1 MIRQLF
7 CVSVLCRPF
16 VEYKGVI
23 PPDKILDK
31 QNELERE
38 ANRLI
43 SEGAKVDKQAE
54 YVELHIIQSVTF
66 KSSPFLQ
73 VLASVFP
80 YEEAAILCGGSLPS
94 YISKVSPAHFLD
106 ALSLLVPNVHS
117 ASIIGCIIHLNDLLV
132 NNIPLYFL
140 LKDCRNI
147 SYIS

>member
-23 PPDKILDK
+23 PADQIPVK

-54 YVELHIIQSVTF
+54 YVEVHTVHSVVF
-66 KSSPFLQ
+66 NYSPFLQ

-94 YISKVSPAHFLD
+94 YISKVSPVDFLD
-106 ALSLLVPNVHS
+106 ALSLLVPNVYS
-117 ASIIGCIIHLNDLLV
+117 TNLIDCIIHLND
-132 NNIPLYFL
+132 F
-140 LKDCRNI
+140 
-147 SYIS
+147 